1 MSFPDPEKLMKQIL
15 LSLKSQLSLCHQ
27 IVSNPTTDMETRTKW
42 AHIQVQTCGVL
53 GRVIKDMLLIDLK
66 AEAMELTEED
76 KEKLE
81 RNIEIAKEM
90 VKLLEKAESQSEPP
104 SPSQPKKFRK
114 GALKVL
120 RSCRDV
126 IRDLKEILPII
137 LKFVEELLEA
147 LKE

>member
-104 SPSQPKKFRK
+104 SPSQPKK
-114 GALKVL
+114 GALKV

-126 IRDLKEILPII
+126 IRDLKKILPII

>member
-90 VKLLEKAESQSEPP
+90 VKLLEKAESQSEP
-104 SPSQPKKFRK
+104 QPKKFRK